1 MPGQRQLHLN
11 AFIHDVGHHE
21 AAWRLL
27 ESDPFAP
34 NDVDFYIKLAQTA
47 EAGALDSIFFA
58 DAPALF
64 ADPAFRPASF
74 IEPTVMLAAIAVSTH
89 RIGLIATASTTYN
102 SPYNLA
108 RRFAAVDH
116 ISGGRAGWNI
126 VTTSSADAAHNFG
139 QDGQQAHFDRYE
151 RATEFLDV
159 VTRLW
164 DSWEDGAVVGD
175 QTEGVW
181 ADPAKV
187 HRIEH
192 EGKHFKVR
200 GPLNSPRSP
209 QGHPVLVQAGSS
221 LNGRIFAGRY
231 AEAVFTAQRTLEEG
245 QAFYADL
252 KQRASENG
260 RREEDIVI
268 LPGVVPYLGSTEAEA
283 QAREQ
288 EFTDHINPAH
298 GLLQISRIFGV
309 DLTGADLDEPLPEV
323 PFEDDIEGH
332 KSRSTL
338 ISNLANGEN
347 LTVRQLLGKLGGGRG
362 HRTFTGT
369 PEQLADDLEL
379 WFTNGA
385 ADGFNIMPPA
395 YPADL
400 ETFID
405 QVVPILRKRGL
416 FRERYKGS
424 TLRDHYGLPR
434 PESRYAAGDRRAEV
448 PAAV

>member
-1 MPGQRQLHLN
+1 MHLN

-21 AAWRLL
+21 AAWRLR

-34 NDVDFYIKLAQTA
+34 NDVDFYIRLAQVA
-47 EAGALDSIFFA
+47 EAGALDSVFFA

-74 IEPTVMLAAIAVSTH
+74 IEPTVMLAAIAVGTR

-116 ISGGRAGWNI
+116 ISHGRAGWNI

-159 VTRLW
+159 ITRLW

-175 QTEGVW
+175 KDAWVW
-181 ADPAKV
+181 ADPDKV
-187 HRIEH
+187 HRIDH
-192 EGKHFKVR
+192 EGKYFKVR

-221 LNGRIFAGRY
+221 LDGRIFAGRY
-231 AEAVFTAQRTLEEG
+231 AEAVFTAQRTLAEG

-252 KQRASENG
+252 KRRASENG
-260 RREEDIVI
+260 RREEGIVI
-268 LPGVVPYLGSTEAEA
+268 LPGVVPYLGSTETEA
-283 QAREQ
+283 RAREQ

-298 GLLQISRIFGV
+298 GLLQLSRIFGV
-309 DLTGADLDEPLPEV
+309 DLTGVELDQPLPEV
-323 PFEDDIEGH
+323 PLEDDIEGH

-338 ISNLANGEN
+338 IANLAEAER

-362 HRTFTGT
+362 HRSFTGT

-379 WFTNGA
+379 WFRNGA

-400 ETFID
+400 ETFVE
-405 QVVPILRKRGL
+405 QVVPILRRRGL
-416 FRERYKGS
+416 FREEYEQA
-424 TLRDHYGLPR
+424 TLRGHYGLTR
-434 PESRYAAGDRRAEV
+434 PASRLAEAV
-448 PAAV
+448 PA

>member
-1 MPGQRQLHLN
+1 
-11 AFIHDVGHHE
+11 
-21 AAWRLL
+21 
-27 ESDPFAP
+27 
-34 NDVDFYIKLAQTA
+34 
-47 EAGALDSIFFA
+47 
-58 DAPALF
+58 
-64 ADPAFRPASF
+64 
-74 IEPTVMLAAIAVSTH
+74 MLAAIAVSTH

-126 VTTSSADAAHNFG
+126 VTTSSADAADNVG

-164 DSWEDGAVVGD
+164 DSWEDGAVIGD
-175 QTEGVW
+175 KTEGVW
-181 ADPAKV
+181 ADPDKV
-187 HRIEH
+187 NRIDH
-192 EGKHFKVR
+192 EGKYFKVR

-221 LNGRIFAGRY
+221 LDGRIFAGRY

-252 KQRASENG
+252 KQRASYHD
-260 RREEDIVI
+260 RRKQDIVI

-416 FRERYKGS
+416 FRQRYEER
-424 TLRDHYGLPR
+424 TLRGHYGLER
-434 PESRYAAGDRRAEV
+434 PANRLTEVV
-448 PAAV
+448 PA

>member
-1 MPGQRQLHLN
+1 MPEQRQLHLN

-34 NDVDFYIKLAQTA
+34 NEVDFYIKLAQTA
-47 EAGALDSIFFA
+47 EAGTLDSIFFA

-181 ADPAKV
+181 ADPARV
-187 HRIEH
+187 HRIDH

-221 LNGRIFAGRY
+221 LNGRIFAGRH

-260 RREEDIVI
+260 RRDEDIVI

-400 ETFID
+400 ETFIA

-416 FRERYKGS
+416 FRQRYEER
-424 TLRDHYGLPR
+424 TLRGHYGLER
-434 PESRYAAGDRRAEV
+434 PANRLTEVV
-448 PAAV
+448 PA